1 MKALEK
7 YTFHIIVILHI
18 YSDDDTQQDIFDDKS
33 DDEKE
38 EEEGEEAKW
47 RKDRYEREKWL
58 QEQQV
63 LIHTERTDVLVRV

>member
-1 MKALEK
+1 MNEK
-7 YTFHIIVILHI
+7 DIYFQYNCYVHIN
-18 YSDDDTQQDIFDDKS
+18 SDDDTQQDIFDDKS
-33 DDEKE
+33 DNEKE

-63 LIHTERTDVLVRV
+63 LVHTELMF